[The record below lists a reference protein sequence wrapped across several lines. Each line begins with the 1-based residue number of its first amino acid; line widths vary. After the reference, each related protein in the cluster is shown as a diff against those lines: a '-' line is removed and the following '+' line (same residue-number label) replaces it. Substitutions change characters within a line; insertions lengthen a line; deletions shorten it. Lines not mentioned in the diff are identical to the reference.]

1 MSEAAPSPAPRP
13 RRSAALAGTL
23 LVLALL
29 YTAWAASS
37 LLIPALLAM
46 FLALIANPI
55 VRGLQK
61 LWIPRWLG
69 ALGVVIGGVAAA
81 VLLASVLVRPA
92 AEWVRQAPSEIRQ
105 HAPKLRALT
114 KPFEEANR
122 AASESLSQLAGQSPQ
137 AAPSPVRIVEPAPS
151 GLWSVLS
158 GTPITLASVGA
169 IVLLAYFFLLYGEG
183 LQRRAITLL
192 PDRAK
197 QRVTVEILRAIE
209 SEVSRYVLTITA
221 INIGLGAAT
230 AAALWGLGLKPGDAL
245 LWGTVVG
252 LLNYAPYFGPL
263 VGTIA
268 LTLVGMVAFKE
279 LGQAL
284 LVPAAYLAINLVE
297 SQLVTPIV
305 LGRRMAIS
313 PLILLLWLM
322 LWGWLWG
329 VAGLLLAVPMLVTF
343 KIVAARIDGWQGWAQ
358 VMED

>member
-1 MSEAAPSPAPRP
+1 MSGQAPAPAAGP
-13 RRSAALAGTL
+13 RQPGALAGTL

-37 LLIPALLAM
+37 LLIPIVLAM
-46 FLALIANPI
+46 FLGLIANPI

-69 ALGVVIGGVAAA
+69 ALGVVVGGVAAA

-122 AASESLSQLAGQSPQ
+122 AASESLSQLAGQAPQ
-137 AAPSPVRIVEPAPS
+137 APSPVQIVEPAPS

-169 IVLLAYFFLLYGEG
+169 IVLLAYFFLLYGEN

-197 QRVTVEILRAIE
+197 QRVTVEILRTIE
-209 SEVSRYVLTITA
+209 SEVSRYVLTITV

-343 KIVAARIDGWQGWAQ
+343 KIVSARIDGWQGWAQ